1 MILVVGATGM
11 LGGLIARRL
20 LESGAQVR
28 ILVRQGSDSSD
39 LERAGA
45 EPVTGDLRQ
54 PDTLAAACR
63 GVRTLITTAN
73 SARRGPPDTVEAVD
87 LSGNRSLVEAAQQA
101 GVEHFIFMSGG
112 PATSLDSTIPF
123 VRAKAETEAR
133 VRESG
138 MTFTIL
144 RAQPYFEIWVG
155 MVVTAPALRGDA
167 VTYIGSGERKHSMI
181 SVADVAEFAVAAVD
195 HPAARNQLLLMAGP
209 EPISWRDAVAAFERA
224 LGRPIEQ
231 RGVEPE
237 EPVPGVP
244 EQIHPLLA
252 SFDTYDSALDSSEL
266 ARTFGVRLTSVDEY
280 ARRVS
285 APAAG

>member
-11 LGGLIARRL
+11 LGGMIAERL
-20 LESGAQVR
+20 LQGGSQVG
-28 ILVRQGSDSSD
+28 ILVRPGSDYAR
-39 LERAGA
+39 LERLGA
-45 EPVTGDLRQ
+45 EPVIGDMKEPQ
-54 PDTLAAACR
+54 TLAAACR
-63 GVRTLITTAN
+63 GVRTVITTAN
-73 SARRGPPDTVEAVD
+73 SARRAPPDTAEAVD
-87 LSGNRSLVEAAQQA
+87 LIGNANLVEAARDA

-112 PATSLDSTIPF
+112 PATSLDSDIPF
-123 VRAKAETEAR
+123 VRAKAETERR

-155 MVVTAPALRGDA
+155 MVVTRPALAGEV
-167 VTYIGSGERKHSMI
+167 VTYVGTGERRHSMI

-195 HPAARNQLLLMAGP
+195 HPAARDQLLVLSGP

-224 LGRPIEQ
+224 LGRPIQQ
-231 RGVEPE
+231 RGVPPG

-252 SFDTYDSALDSSEL
+252 SFDTYDSPLDATDL
-266 ARTFGVRLTSVDEY
+266 ARTFGVRLTRIDDY
-280 ARRVS
+280 ARQMAQVTV
-285 APAAG
+285 A

>member
-20 LESGAQVR
+20 LETGAQVR
-28 ILVRQGSDSSD
+28 ILVRPGSDFSD

-45 EPVTGDLRQ
+45 EPVTGDLKE

-63 GVRTLITTAN
+63 GVRTVVTTAN
-73 SARRGPPDTVEAVD
+73 SARRGQPDTVEAVD
-87 LSGNRSLVEAAQQA
+87 LNGNRSLVEAAQQA

-112 PATSLDSTIPF
+112 PATSLDSAIPF

-138 MTFTIL
+138 MSFTIL

-155 MVVTAPALRGDA
+155 MVVTAPALRGDV
-167 VTYIGSGERKHSMI
+167 VTYVGSGERKHSMI
-181 SVADVAEFAVAAVD
+181 SVADVAEFAVAAVG
-195 HPAARNQLLLMAGP
+195 HPAARNQLLLMGGP

-224 LGRPIEQ
+224 LDRRIQQ
-231 RGVEPE
+231 RGVPPDQ
-237 EPVPGVP
+237 PVPGVP
-244 EQIHPLLA
+244 EQIHALLA
-252 SFDTYDSALDSSEL
+252 SLDTYDSTLESAEL
-266 ARTFGVRLTSVDEY
+266 ARTFGIQLTSLDEY
-280 ARRVS
+280 ARRVA
-285 APAAG
+285 APEAG